1 MSIPKINIFP
11 NFKIAILSVFSLF
24 RDLYEKIDAVSS
36 NMLLAL
42 YYTSVISSL
51 DAVKIIR
58 ISAYISVYIHAY
70 ISMRQN
76 CLKSF
81 NLFSLRVNTQFYGK
95 Y

>member
-36 NMLLAL
+36 NILLAL

-58 ISAYISVYIHAY
+58 ISAYISMIRTVSYEAEGSLLNLSLKQIHLG
-70 ISMRQN
+70 
-76 CLKSF
+76 CF
-81 NLFSLRVNTQFYGK
+81 PEHF
-95 Y
+95 